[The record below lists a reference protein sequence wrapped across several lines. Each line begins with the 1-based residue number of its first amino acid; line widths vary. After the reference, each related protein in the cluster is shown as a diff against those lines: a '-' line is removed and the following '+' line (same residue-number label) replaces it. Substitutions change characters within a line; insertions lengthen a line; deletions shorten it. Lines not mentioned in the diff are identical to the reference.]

1 MKTMFLKGGEI
12 QKDWLVIDAKDVI
25 LGRLA
30 SHIAKLLKGKHKPTY
45 TPFLD
50 CGDHVVVINAEKVAL
65 TGNKAK
71 NSIFYRHTGYVG
83 GVKARSKGEILNG
96 KKPEELIYNA
106 VRRMLDREPLGRK
119 QYGNLRVYVGAEH
132 PHSAQNPTVYDFASL
147 NRKNILTDRRA

>member
-12 QKDWLVIDAKDVI
+12 EKDWLVIDAKNVI

-30 SHIAKLLKGKHKPTY
+30 SEIAKLLKGKHKPTY

-50 CGDHVVVINAEKVAL
+50 CGSNVVVVNAEQVAL

-71 NSIFYRHTGYVG
+71 GSVFYRHTGYAG
-83 GVKARSKGEILNG
+83 GIKERTKGEILAG
-96 KKPEELIYNA
+96 KAPQELILNA

-119 QYGNLRVYVGAEH
+119 QMSNLRVYVGPEH
-132 PHSAQNPTVYDFASL
+132 PHAAQSPKPYDFASR
-147 NRKNILTDRRA
+147 NRKNVLTERSK

>member
-132 PHSAQNPTVYDFASL
+132 PHSAQNPKAYDFASL
-147 NRKNILTDRRA
+147 NRKNVLTDRRA